1 MFFLEQC
8 RGDPPIAGTHIRVM
22 ARLALAVAGALLAV
36 PAAFAQTLTLNLDDI
51 TGGDWAARGLRIAL
65 TANGGAQLSAGV
77 FKVLDRE
84 FKDVNIECGKFVFD
98 KQQVRCEA
106 GRLRSGANNEP
117 GWPLELVYE
126 TRSKR
131 LQLALSPG
139 AQERWALTLANGE
152 ARVELNQAALA
163 RIAPL
168 LGEGILPNAGLVSGL
183 VRYAATRASAELTF
197 TDAGFADTA
206 GLHAGEKLAGHFVL
220 DATRSGTAWSWNAAL
235 DWNEGAVFWD
245 PVYAA
250 SGGHRVEARGTLDE
264 ARIEVSAGTLDW
276 RGLGRFTGTMV
287 WDRTS
292 ARAHAYTVNARALT
306 LTGLRD
312 LLPQAWAE
320 QYRMT
325 GLTLTGSADFSV
337 AGGAGQVRSLALA
350 LHGVHAEAPQ
360 RALALDHLDADLR
373 YESSGTAP
381 VNLSVGALRIR
392 DLHLGPIETAGAMR
406 DGRLTIPNLLVPVLG
421 GILALAEIEI
431 GPDTVQLQGALT
443 AVPMEQLSAA
453 LGWHPLGGELS
464 FVLPKVTYAK
474 STLEVNGALLFKL
487 FGGDARIDDVRLA
500 DPFGRTPRLTAD
512 VHLKRLNLEEMTGAV
527 KFGTIT
533 GYLDVDVKELV
544 MENWQPQSMDAKVLT
559 SDGDF
564 KKRISQRAVQ
574 NISSIGGA
582 GAGAA
587 IGRSFLRF
595 FDTFGYDK
603 IGLSCKL
610 RNGVCEM
617 GGADAASG
625 GYTLIKGGG
634 MPAVNVVG
642 YNRFVGWQELLDRI
656 KAVID
661 GNSKIIIQ

>member
-1 MFFLEQC
+1 
-8 RGDPPIAGTHIRVM
+8 M
-22 ARLALAVAGALLAV
+22 ARLALAAASALLVAPAV
-36 PAAFAQTLTLNLDDI
+36 FAQTLTLNLDDI
-51 TGGDWAARGLRIAL
+51 AGSGWAARGLRIAL

-77 FKVLDRE
+77 FNVMERE

-98 KQQVRCEA
+98 KVQVRCEA
-106 GRLRSGANNEP
+106 GRLRTSANQELA
-117 GWPLELVYE
+117 WPLELVYE

-131 LQLALSPG
+131 LQLSLSPA

-152 ARVELNQAALA
+152 ARVELNQAELA
-163 RIAPL
+163 RVAPL
-168 LGEGILPNAGLVSGL
+168 LGEGILPNAGRVSGT

-197 TDAGFADTA
+197 NDAGFADTA
-206 GLHAGEKLAGHFVL
+206 GLHAGEKLAGRFVL

-235 DWNEGAVFWD
+235 DWNQGAVFWD
-245 PVYAA
+245 PVYVA
-250 SGGHRVEARGTLDE
+250 SGGHRIEARGTLDD
-264 ARIEVSAGTLDW
+264 ARIEVSAVTLDW
-276 RGLGRFTGTMV
+276 RGLGRLTGALV
-287 WDRTS
+287 WDR
-292 ARAHAYTVNARALT
+292 AAHRAQSYTLTTHALT
-306 LTGLRD
+306 LAGLRD

-320 QYRMT
+320 QHRMT
-325 GLTLTGSADFSV
+325 GLTLAGSADFSIE
-337 AGGAGQVRSLALA
+337 GGAGHVRRAALA
-350 LHGVHAEAPQ
+350 LHGAHAEAPQ
-360 RALALDHLDADLR
+360 RALLLDKLDADLR
-373 YESSGTAP
+373 YESSGAAS
-381 VNLSVGALRIR
+381 VRLSAGALRIR
-392 DLHLGPIETAGAMR
+392 DLHLGPIETTGAMR
-406 DGRLTIPNLLVPVLG
+406 DGRLLIPNLLIPMLG
-421 GILALAEIEI
+421 GVLALAEIEI
-431 GPDTVQLQGALT
+431 GQDTMQLQGALT
-443 AVPMEQLSAA
+443 PVPMEQLSAA

-474 STLEVNGALLFKL
+474 STLEVDGALLFKL
-487 FGGDARIDDVRLA
+487 FCGNARVDNIRLA

-533 GYLDVDVKELV
+533 GYLDVDVNELV

-587 IGRSFLRF
+587 IQRSFLRF

-603 IGLSCKL
+603 IGISCKL
-610 RNGVCEM
+610 RNGVCAM

-634 MPAVNVVG
+634 LPAVNVVG
-642 YNRFVGWQELLDRI
+642 YNRLVGWQELLDRI